1 MKIEELPFNDKEFQ
15 IQLCYLKKWLRDQ
28 SLMFKAWNNEHA
40 QNIAP
45 GLSCKKILRS
55 KWDNSYL
62 KKECQPT
69 IIGVFTASGDFL
81 PMLTYFILLICLESH
96 YSFIRNFVK
105 CSFIHP
111 RFFSFFP
118 CAFRNWPIEWN
129 FFIIHWKQK
138 INTLTSWAGKMF
150 IQKP

>member
-1 MKIEELPFNDKEFQ
+1 M
-15 IQLCYLKKWLRDQ
+15 RDQ

-81 PMLTYFILLICLESH
+81 PMLTYFILLICLESQ

-105 CSFIHP
+105 CSFIQP
-111 RFFSFFP
+111 RFFFF
-118 CAFRNWPIEWN
+118 FLVFLEIGLLVEL
-129 FFIIHWKQK
+129 FH
-138 INTLTSWAGKMF
+138 NTLKTKKNVLTLEYFMGWKNVYSKTQD
-150 IQKP
+150 IE

>member
-1 MKIEELPFNDKEFQ
+1 M
-15 IQLCYLKKWLRDQ
+15 RDQ

-45 GLSCKKILRS
+45 RLSCKKILRS

-81 PMLTYFILLICLESH
+81 PMLTYFILLICLESQ
-96 YSFIRNFVK
+96 YSFIRNVLRNV
-105 CSFIHP
+105 HLYNHV
-111 RFFSFFP
+111 FSSFP
-118 CAFRNWPIEWN
+118 CDL
-129 FFIIHWKQK
+129 FFIMHWKLCL
-138 INTLTSWAGKMF
+138 NF
-150 IQKP
+150 IIFNVLDKCLLKNNKYWIKPSLCSCIAYLGLRSM

>member
-1 MKIEELPFNDKEFQ
+1 M
-15 IQLCYLKKWLRDQ
+15 RDQ

-45 GLSCKKILRS
+45 GPSCKKILRS

-81 PMLTYFILLICLESH
+81 PMLTYFILLICLEIQ
-96 YSFIRNFVK
+96 YSSMRNFVK
-105 CSFIHP
+105 CSPFIHL
-111 RFFSFFP
+111 RLFFN
-118 CAFRNWPIEWN
+118 CDLRYRPIRWN
-129 FFIIHWKQK
+129 FFKVHWKQICFNFRIFHGLEK
-138 INTLTSWAGKMF
+138 CN